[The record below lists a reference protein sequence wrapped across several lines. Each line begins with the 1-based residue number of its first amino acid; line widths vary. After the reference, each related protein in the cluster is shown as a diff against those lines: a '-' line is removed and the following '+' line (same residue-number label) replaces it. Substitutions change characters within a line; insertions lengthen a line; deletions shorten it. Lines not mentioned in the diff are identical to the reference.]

1 MKLLLIRHGQTPSNV
16 IGALDTGR
24 PGPGLTGLGQA
35 QAAAIP
41 DALRDER
48 VDAIYASP
56 LVRTQFTAAP
66 LAADRD
72 LEVRVVEG
80 LEEISAGNWETHSD
94 RDAVEGYVRTA
105 RSWLTG
111 HLDVAIEGGESGAE
125 FFARYDAAI
134 DAIASAH
141 PDGAVVVIS
150 HGAAIR
156 VWAAARLQGIDL
168 DDAAHWRLY
177 NTGMCVLEGDP
188 VSGWTLV
195 SWQQEPLGG
204 VDLEDAAALDV
215 PAEPVGEPGEPVE
228 TPAG

>member
-16 IGALDTGR
+16 IGALDTAR

-41 DALRDER
+41 AALRDQR
-48 VDAIYASP
+48 IDAIYASP
-56 LVRTQFTAAP
+56 LVRTQLTAAP
-66 LAADRD
+66 LAADRG
-72 LEVRVVEG
+72 LETQVVEG
-80 LEEISAGNWETHSD
+80 LEEISAGDWEMHSD
-94 RDAVEGYVRTA
+94 REAMEGYVRTA
-105 RSWLTG
+105 RRWLTG
-111 HLDVAIEGGESGAE
+111 DIDAAIPGGETGAA

-134 DAIASAH
+134 DDVAAAH
-141 PDGAVVVIS
+141 EGGAAVVVS

-177 NTGMCVLEGDP
+177 NTGMCVLDGDP
-188 VSGWTLV
+188 ASGWTLV

-204 VDLEDAAALDV
+204 IDLEDAAALDV
-215 PAEPVGEPGEPVE
+215 PAEPVGEPGDPVE

>member
-24 PGPGLTGLGQA
+24 PGPGLTGLGHA

-41 DALRDER
+41 GVLRDEQI
-48 VDAIYASP
+48 DAIYASP
-56 LVRTQFTAAP
+56 LVRTQLTAAP
-66 LAADRD
+66 LAVDRGI
-72 LEVRVVEG
+72 EIAVVEG
-80 LEEISAGNWETHSD
+80 LEEISAGDWEMHSD
-94 RDAVEGYVRTA
+94 REAVEGYVRTA
-105 RSWLTG
+105 RSWLSG
-111 HLDVAIEGGESGAE
+111 DVDVEIPGGESGTE

-134 DAIASAH
+134 DRIAAAH
-141 PDGAVVVIS
+141 ADGAVVVVS

-177 NTGMCVLEGDP
+177 NTGMCVLDGDP
-188 VSGWTLV
+188 VTGWHLV
-195 SWQQEPLGG
+195 SWHEEPLGG
-204 VDLEDAAALDV
+204 VDLEDPGALDV
-215 PAEPVGEPGEPVE
+215 PAEPVGEPGDPVE